1 MEDLAALTLDQI
13 NELSTD
19 AGFPQEILTCS
30 FNEVNASDEYQYNIS
45 YFSPIR
51 EEVVINHAFV
61 DLDEQGDIRLT
72 MAEISLG
79 DLNLRSTDV
88 EVSMR
93 LEENET
99 DTGNIGR

>member
-1 MEDLAALTLDQI
+1 MEDLTALTLDQI

-30 FNEVNASDEYQYNIS
+30 FNQVNASDEYQYNIS

-51 EEVVINHAFV
+51 DEVVINHAFV
-61 DLDEQGDIRLT
+61 DLDAQGDIRLA

-79 DLNLRSTDV
+79 DLNLR
-88 EVSMR
+88 
-93 LEENET
+93 ET
-99 DTGNIGR
+99 DEQIAARTEDSNKDR

>member
-30 FNEVNASDEYQYNIS
+30 FNQVNASDEYQYNIS

-61 DLDEQGDIRLT
+61 DLDEQGDIRLA

-79 DLNLRSTDV
+79 DLNLRQTDEQITERAV
-88 EVSMR
+88 
-93 LEENET
+93 NNQ
-99 DTGNIGR
+99 DT

>member
-45 YFSPIR
+45 YFSPVR
-51 EEVVINHAFV
+51 DEVVVNHAFV
-61 DLDEQGDIRLT
+61 DLDAQGDIRLA

-79 DLNLRSTDV
+79 DLNLR
-88 EVSMR
+88 
-93 LEENET
+93 ET
-99 DTGNIGR
+99 DEQIAARTTDNNEDR

>member
-61 DLDEQGDIRLT
+61 DLDLQGDVRLS

-79 DLNLRSTDV
+79 DLNLR
-88 EVSMR
+88 
-93 LEENET
+93 ET
-99 DTGNIGR
+99 DEQIAARTTDNNEDR